1 MHSPAHQP
9 LPLPSQPQASSSG
22 PQKTAVEST
31 KPSAVPHTS
40 DGGWS
45 WPGAVMGPGVLSKGA
60 PEPRSSGTLSCPHPP
75 RTSPSLRFQVNL
87 APLRRWK
94 GRRPVWVVVGMWAQ
108 GLWPL
113 SKARL
118 APGRCWW
125 PFPDLATVGV
135 SVAGTDP
142 AASPG
147 RFCFDPDPERQV
159 QSHPHFADEH
169 SEVQGGEKSS
179 PGPCGR
185 SQTQDRM
192 LCPLRDP
199 RWNFTTQST
208 SWDQLPRHP
217 GGPPAGGSPP

>member
-9 LPLPSQPQASSSG
+9 LPLPSQPQASSLG
-22 PQKTAVEST
+22 PPRRLLLSPRSPLLSLTPVTEA
-31 KPSAVPHTS
+31 
-40 DGGWS
+40 
-45 WPGAVMGPGVLSKGA
+45 GPGLEQSWGLGCSPRGA

-75 RTSPSLRFQVNL
+75 HTSPSLRFQVNL

-125 PFPDLATVGV
+125 PCPDLATVGV

-159 QSHPHFADEH
+159 QAHPHFADELSLCH
-169 SEVQGGEKSS
+169 LLSIQFMQSS
-179 PGPCGR
+179 R
-185 SQTQDRM
+185 ALKFKWVLYSDLKM
-192 LCPLRDP
+192 
-199 RWNFTTQST
+199 
-208 SWDQLPRHP
+208 
-217 GGPPAGGSPP
+217 AIGSSLNQN